1 MDYIFI
7 DCKDRENRVGIVEE
21 GNLVEY
27 YIEEEDRHKIVGNIY
42 RGRVDSVLKGMNAS
56 FVNIG
61 EGKNAYLHVKDAI
74 NREQMLSRK
83 KFTIDEVLR
92 AGEDIIVQVLK
103 EPLGEKG
110 PKVTTHVSIP
120 GRYLVLTPFSDDIN
134 ISRKINDK
142 EETERLKTIGKDMLR
157 DNIGAIFRTMA
168 RGIDRE
174 TIVGEYNAL
183 VDIYKKIES
192 QKNFLP
198 TPKLLYRELDLV
210 YRIVRDIFNEKRHKI
225 IVNNRYIY
233 EELLQL
239 DEYFFHGLKDKLILD
254 EKFSIEYNSNIQ
266 RGISEAFKRRVNLKS
281 GGYIVI
287 DDTEALTAIDINTG
301 KYVGSYSF
309 DETVVNTNIEATEEI
324 ARQIRLRD
332 IGGIIIIDF
341 IDMKNKEDIS
351 MVIKKLSKHFK
362 ADRNKPNIIGITK
375 LGLVEV
381 TRKKIRPTIDSRISV
396 KCPTCNGRGRI
407 PK

>member
-7 DCKDRENRVGIVEE
+7 DCKDRESRVGIVED

-27 YIEEEDRHKIVGNIY
+27 YIEEEDRHRIVGNIY
-42 RGRVDSVLKGMNAS
+42 RGRVNSVLKGMNAS
-56 FVNIG
+56 FIDIG
-61 EGKNAYLHVKDAI
+61 EGKNAYLHVKDALS
-74 NREQMLSRK
+74 REQILSGER
-83 KFTIDEVLR
+83 FTIDEVLK
-92 AGEDIIVQVLK
+92 AGEDIIVQVSK

-110 PKVTTHVSIP
+110 PKVTTNISIP
-120 GRYLVLTPFSDDIN
+120 GRYLVLTPPTDDIN

-142 EETERLKTIGKDMLR
+142 EEVERLKEIGRDIQR
-157 DNIGAIFRTMA
+157 DNIGIIFRTMA
-168 RGIDRE
+168 EGVDRE
-174 TIVGEYNAL
+174 ILAEEYNTL
-183 VDIYKKIES
+183 IDIYKKIES

-210 YRIVRDIFNEKRHKI
+210 YRIVRDIFNEKKHKI
-225 IVNNRYIY
+225 VVNDRDIY

-239 DEYFFHGLKDKLILD
+239 DQYFFHGLEEKLTLD
-254 EKFSIEYNSNIQ
+254 REFSVEHNTNIQ
-266 RGISEAFKRRVNLKS
+266 RGISEAFNRKVNLKS

-287 DDTEALTAIDINTG
+287 DETEALTAIDVNTG

-309 DETVVNTNIEATEEI
+309 DKTVVNTNMEATEEI
-324 ARQIRLRD
+324 ARQVRLRD

-351 MVIKKLSKHFK
+351 KVINKLSNHFK
-362 ADRNKPNIIGITK
+362 YDRNKPNILGITK

-381 TRKKIRPTIDSRISV
+381 TRKKIRPTIDSRISI

-407 PK
+407 KK